1 MGISPLSSL
10 TYQAQRQR
18 LGSLDCVV
26 VAPQAAADNARP
38 NFAALAVFCHGF
50 GAGGDD
56 LVGLAGELLQ
66 MLSSDTP
73 VMLVFPAAPLS
84 LADQGMPDGRAW
96 WMLSI
101 QKLVSAMEEG
111 RFEQIRD
118 EVPEEID
125 QAREKLTETIQIA
138 LQQCGLTSQ
147 QLLLGG
153 FSQGAMLSVETAL
166 RGLPEPP
173 AQLCLYSGA
182 LICEQLWKPLAS
194 RLQQTEILQS
204 HGRLDPVLPL
214 QTGLWLRDMLQA
226 AQCTVEFIEFNGPHT
241 IPFPALERTAAMLS
255 RLIV

>member
-1 MGISPLSSL
+1 M

-18 LGSLDCVV
+18 LGSLDCIV
-26 VAPQAAADNARP
+26 VAPQLSAGESP
-38 NFAALAVFCHGF
+38 PQYAALAVFCHGF

-66 MLSSDTP
+66 MLASDAP
-73 VMLVFPAAPLS
+73 IMLVFPAAPLS
-84 LADQGMPDGRAW
+84 LADQGMPGGRAW

-101 QKLVSAMEEG
+101 QKMVSAMEEG
-111 RFEQIRD
+111 RFEQIRE
-118 EVPEEID
+118 EVPDEID
-125 QAREKLTETIQIA
+125 AARDSLTETIQIA
-138 LQQCGLTSQ
+138 LQQSGLTAQ
-147 QLLLGG
+147 RLLLGG

-182 LICEQLWKPLAS
+182 LICERLWKPLAS
-194 RLQQTEILQS
+194 RLQHTEILQS

-226 AQCTVEFIEFNGPHT
+226 AQCTVDFIEFNGPHT
-241 IPFPALERTAAMLS
+241 IPFPALERTAAMLG
-255 RLIV
+255 RLTL